1 MNLTLR
7 QDGPADSPGK
17 VQDMFVNHPV
27 LTEPLYNQRNE
38 EYGPT
43 KLAFRTPIQM
53 YNGGG
58 GVAEAG
64 GVGRNDPEA
73 REREMEEEGTRTQSG
88 KN

>member
-1 MNLTLR
+1 
-7 QDGPADSPGK
+7 
-17 VQDMFVNHPV
+17 
-27 LTEPLYNQRNE
+27 
-38 EYGPT
+38 
-43 KLAFRTPIQM
+43 M

>member
-1 MNLTLR
+1 MHSVCR
-7 QDGPADSPGK
+7 PY
-17 VQDMFVNHPV
+17 
-27 LTEPLYNQRNE
+27 LTEFMNPCIIRIRNE

>member
-1 MNLTLR
+1 MKNM
-7 QDGPADSPGK
+7 A
-17 VQDMFVNHPV
+17 
-27 LTEPLYNQRNE
+27 QRNWPS
-38 EYGPT
+38 GPLF
-43 KLAFRTPIQM
+43 KCIM
-53 YNGGG
+53 GEG